1 MLLMPTCGFKYVV
14 AEWMRKRLLRWLRL
28 QEAEKLAQSQR
39 VSEWQ
44 SWDADSGY
52 LTPELGRLFMA
63 EPCLPAGKADGESR
77 DGIL

>member
-1 MLLMPTCGFKYVV
+1 MSLMPPCGFKYIVIK
-14 AEWMRKRLLRWLRL
+14 WTRKKLLRWWRL
-28 QEAEKLAQSQR
+28 QEVEKLAQGHR

-44 SWDADSGY
+44 SWEANSGY

-63 EPCLPAGKADGESR
+63 VWCLPAGKADGEER

>member
-1 MLLMPTCGFKYVV
+1 MLPTPTCGFKYVV
-14 AEWMRKRLLRWLRL
+14 AEWMRKRLLRWLQL
-28 QEAEKLAQSQR
+28 QEAEKLAQSRR

-44 SWDADSGY
+44 SWDADPGY